1 MRRSRGVLAATILW
15 LCSLVAAAGIGTAAA
30 QRQVVTGVVPVGPV
44 APPAPQM
51 VLPESQM
58 VTGENL
64 AFVIERTGRDGAPI
78 GTLMIRVD
86 GKWMRAELSPR
97 WGVRPVR

>member
-1 MRRSRGVLAATILW
+1 MSRSRRVLVVTVLW
-15 LCSLVAAAGIGTAAA
+15 LCSLMAAAGIGTGAA
-30 QRQVVTGVVPVGPV
+30 QRQVVPGEPV
-44 APPAPQM
+44 APSEIQ
-51 VLPESQM
+51 PESRM

-64 AFVIERTGRDGAPI
+64 AFVIERTGPDGAPV

-97 WGVRPVR
+97 WGVHPVR